1 MEQRELNTRMQR
13 ALAAASNRLLAN
25 GEDKLDGS
33 VKQVVLTINSL
44 LAEAERVDLRVEN
57 LLLSN
62 SNGTHL

>member
-1 MEQRELNTRMQR
+1 MQR